1 MKFWLATQDVQ
12 LAGRRPREL
21 VLAGT
26 ATFKNARMRPQALNG
41 GHVRP
46 KHEAARSPSPTEL
59 PRNHTRLSHHFGLTR
74 HSMHFLANDLVR
86 DLVKIDRQRIG
97 DLGELRP

>member
-26 ATFKNARMRPQALNG
+26 ATFKNARMRPQAFNG

-46 KHEAARSPSPTEL
+46 KHEAARSPSSTEL
-59 PRNHTRLSHHFGLTR
+59 PRNQARLGHLLGFTRLA
-74 HSMHFLANDLVR
+74 MHCFANDLVR
-86 DLVKIDRQRIG
+86 DLVKIGRQRIG